1 MDVRLDIKK
10 TEHWRIN
17 NFELYWRSILEKI
30 YWRYTEED
38 ILKIL
43 EKTLESPL
51 GSKKI
56 KPVYSKGNQP

>member
-17 NFELYWRSILEKI
+17 TFELYSRSILEKI

-43 EKTLESPL
+43 EKTL
-51 GSKKI
+51 
-56 KPVYSKGNQP
+56 